1 MGKHHFLI
9 SLHEHKCLMSGMM
22 GLYQLNFSKDL
33 SIIRRNFFKL
43 LMDDLISAVDD
54 TVLGSV

>member
-1 MGKHHFLI
+1 
-9 SLHEHKCLMSGMM
+9 MSGMM
-22 GLYQLNFSKDL
+22 GLYQLNFGKDL
-33 SIIRRNFFKL
+33 SIRKNFLKL

>member
-1 MGKHHFLI
+1 MGKHHVLI